1 MAGVVTISAT
11 FGAGGSVI
19 GPAVAERLGVPFVD
33 RAIPYTVAAD
43 IGCTLE
49 EALAHDDRAEHGL
62 GRLLAGAARLPNVTL
77 GGMDVHLPQRGIIA
91 EEEFVHHTERLIK
104 EIAERGE
111 GAVILGRAAQIVLAD
126 HPAALHVRLDGPRAR
141 RVARVQESMEL
152 SAGDAERVLVD
163 NDRARTAYVKHFYR
177 ADPADSGLYHLVI
190 DSTRLAA
197 AACADIVVT
206 AAHAAHAAG

>member
-1 MAGVVTISAT
+1 MVGIVTISAT

-19 GPAVAERLGVPFVD
+19 GPTVAERLGVPFVD

-62 GRLLAGAARLPNVTL
+62 GRILANAARLPNVTL
-77 GGMDVHLPQRGIIA
+77 GGMDVHLPQRGMVA
-91 EEEFVHHTERLIK
+91 EEDFVRRTERVIK
-104 EIAERGE
+104 EIADRGE

-126 HPAALHVRLDGPRAR
+126 RPSALHVRLDGPRAR
-141 RVARVQESMEL
+141 RIARVQEAMEL
-152 SAGDAERVLVD
+152 SAAEAEGVLLE

-177 ADPADSGLYHLVI
+177 ADPADPGLYHLVI
-190 DSTRLAA
+190 DSTRLTA

-206 AAHAAHAAG
+206 AAHAVG

>member
-1 MAGVVTISAT
+1 MAVVVTISAA

-43 IGCTLE
+43 IGCSLE
-49 EALAHDDRAEHGL
+49 QALVHADRAEHGL
-62 GRLLAGAARLPNVTL
+62 GRILANAARLPNVTL
-77 GGMDVHLPQRGIIA
+77 GGMDVYLPQRGVVP
-91 EEEFVHHTERLIK
+91 EEEFVTRTEQVIK
-104 EIAERGE
+104 EVADRGE
-111 GAVILGRAAQIVLAD
+111 GAVILGRAAQIVLAG
-126 HPAALHVRLDGPRAR
+126 HPATLHVRLGGPRGRRIAR
-141 RVARVQESMEL
+141 IKESLEV
-152 SAGDAERVLVD
+152 SAEEAERLLDD

-177 ADPADSGLYHLVI
+177 ADPADPRLYHLVI

-206 AAHAAHAAG
+206 AAHAIS